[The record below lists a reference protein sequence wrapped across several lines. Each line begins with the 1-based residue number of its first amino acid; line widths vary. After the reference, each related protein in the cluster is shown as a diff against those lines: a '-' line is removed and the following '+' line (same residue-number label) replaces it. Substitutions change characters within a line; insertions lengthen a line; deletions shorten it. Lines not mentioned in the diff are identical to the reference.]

1 MSMSPSLLKHST
13 AVLDKLLQAT
23 PVVIYATSVDWW
35 QGQLHYAC
43 QGIESLAGVDRDV
56 LQADPGRWLALLS
69 EETRHGALAQLQR
82 AIDTGGERVSI
93 NYTLQTSQGEWRH
106 LQDDISLHRDEHGKV
121 TELVGSL
128 TDVTKRQSLLG
139 RFEELSDQLPGA
151 LYQCRLGTNGRLTFP
166 LVSSGAKRL
175 FGVSPETLV
184 ESAEE
189 AIGRVHPED
198 TETLWRNIHRSALRL
213 SVWRC
218 EFRYRHPHGY
228 QLWVSGHATPQ
239 QEADGSVLWHGFCE
253 DITLHK
259 QAQLALIES
268 ERRYRF
274 IIEQVSDLIMLF
286 DSDGVCRFASPS
298 IETMLGYTAED
309 LYGRALI
316 ELLPPDDA
324 PRVRRRLHEASCQG
338 KALQLELRARH
349 SQGHYVWLEISC
361 SPYISPQTNRYEWI
375 LGVVRD
381 VTARKLREMKLH
393 EMSTTDS
400 LTGAL
405 NRRAF
410 MDCIETEISAVD
422 AMPSRLSLV
431 IFDIDNFKAI
441 NDTYGHAAGDLVL
454 ASLGDIC
461 RRTLRSHDIFGRIG
475 GEEFALMLSGH
486 ALHEAARLAE
496 RLRQEF
502 EETQVEFYG
511 QWLNFTVS
519 FGIAERHDMETL
531 EALMHRADMGLYA
544 AKRGGRNRVHQALS
558 DK

>member
-1 MSMSPSLLKHST
+1 MSMSSSLLKLST
-13 AVLDKLLQAT
+13 STLDKLLQAV
-23 PVVIYATSVDWW
+23 PAVIYATNVDWW
-35 QGQLHYAC
+35 RGYLYYVC
-43 QGIESLAGVDRDV
+43 VDIELLCELDRDV
-56 LQADPGRWLALLS
+56 LQAEPERWLALLT
-69 EETRHGALAQLQR
+69 EESRHGALARLQR
-82 AIDTGGERVSI
+82 AIEADSERVSL
-93 NYTLQTSQGEWRH
+93 NYTLQTPRGEWCH
-106 LQDDISLHRDEHGKV
+106 LQDDIILYRNESGKV

-128 TDVTKRQSLLG
+128 VDVTKSQSLLG
-139 RFEELSDQLPGA
+139 RFKELSDQLPGA
-151 LYQCRLGTNGRLTFP
+151 LYQCRLSKDGSLTFP

-175 FGVSPETLV
+175 FGISPAALV
-184 ESAEE
+184 ESAEK
-189 AIGRVHPED
+189 AIERVHPQDSEM
-198 TETLWRNIHRSALRL
+198 LWRNIQRSALRL

-239 QEADGSVLWHGFCE
+239 READGSVLWHGFCE
-253 DITLHK
+253 DVTLRK

-298 IETMLGYTAED
+298 VKVMLGYCAED
-309 LYGRALI
+309 LYGRALV

-324 PRVRRRLHEASCQG
+324 PRVQRRLHEASRQG
-338 KALQLELRARH
+338 KSLQIELRARH
-349 SQGHYVWLEISC
+349 CQGHYVWLEISC
-361 SPYISPQTNRYEWI
+361 SPYVSPLTNRYEWI

-381 VTARKLREMKLH
+381 VTTRKLREMKLH

-410 MDCIETEISAVD
+410 MDCIETEIDAAD
-422 AMPSRLSLV
+422 AMPSRVSLV
-431 IFDIDNFKAI
+431 IFDIDNFKGI
-441 NDTYGHAAGDLVL
+441 NDTWGHAAGDLVL

-461 RRTLRSHDIFGRIG
+461 RRTLRFHDIFGRIG
-475 GEEFALMLSGH
+475 GEEFALLLSGH

-502 EETQVEFYG
+502 EETRVEFYG

-519 FGIAERHDMETL
+519 FGIAERRNTETL

-544 AKRGGRNRVHQALS
+544 AKREGRNRVHQAHCN
-558 DK
+558 D